1 MDKQDRLKNF
11 EGRKDQD
18 IFCADQS
25 MRRPG
30 FALQHYCAEEKKATV
45 VRVSNI
51 NNRYAR
57 KTHPQILGEI
67 AHEIHSYL
75 KDYPDAILV
84 REEALYKATK
94 GTIKTVAILHKVV
107 GVCDLYGWA
116 SGNKEFNEISPR
128 TVKRIITGNA
138 NAEKEEVAAG
148 QEKYVGKI
156 DYECDDESDA
166 VAVGITWL
174 IKKKYI
180 EKIKP
185 DVPIIDGGGQENDA
199 TNAT

>member
-1 MDKQDRLKNF
+1 MDKKDRLKNF

-30 FALQHYCAEEKKATV
+30 FALQHYCAAEKKATV
-45 VRVSNI
+45 VRMSYVDNK
-51 NNRYAR
+51 YAR
-57 KTHPQILGEI
+57 KTHPQILSEI

-148 QEKYVGKI
+148 LEKYVGKLE
-156 DYECDDESDA
+156 YAVDDLSDA

-174 IKKKYI
+174 IQKKYI
-180 EKIKP
+180 IRIKSLP
-185 DVPIIDGGGQENDA
+185 KKNNQKFF
-199 TNAT
+199 